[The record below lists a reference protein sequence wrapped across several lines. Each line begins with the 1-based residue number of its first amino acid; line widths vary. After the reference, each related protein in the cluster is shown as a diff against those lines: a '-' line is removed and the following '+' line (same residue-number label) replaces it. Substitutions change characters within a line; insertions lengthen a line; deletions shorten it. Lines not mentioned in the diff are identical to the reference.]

1 MRWSRDDAI
10 LVLEDDAIT
19 IETISIDCIENS
31 KTIHTEF
38 CPRVETVNGVTISI
52 DDDDAATPPAMC
64 EMRDI
69 SANRIC

>member
-31 KTIHTEF
+31 TEF

>member
-10 LVLEDDAIT
+10 LVLEDDEDNAIT
-19 IETISIDCIENS
+19 IE
-31 KTIHTEF
+31 
-38 CPRVETVNGVTISI
+38 TISI
-52 DDDDAATPPAMC
+52 DDDDAATPPAMH